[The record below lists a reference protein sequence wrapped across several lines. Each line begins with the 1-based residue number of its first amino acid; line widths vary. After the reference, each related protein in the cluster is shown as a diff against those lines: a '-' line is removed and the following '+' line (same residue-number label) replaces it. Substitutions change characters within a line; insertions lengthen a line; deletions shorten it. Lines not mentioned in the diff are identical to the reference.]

1 MTFKVTHISP
11 EGVKRCSD
19 VTAASNALAMAWM
32 EQLYGLALGG
42 AAILKC
48 GAA

>member
-1 MTFKVTHISP
+1 MTFKVTHIDHQ
-11 EGVKRCSD
+11 GARHCRR

-32 EQLYGLALGG
+32 EQLYGPALGG
-42 AAILKC
+42 AVMREG